1 MRHSFN
7 VYPNDYD
14 LAETYFPHFRRSIRE
29 ADVYSVMCAYQR
41 FRGEPCCGD
50 KYLED
55 LLRNKW
61 GLKGYI
67 VSDCGAISDFYREN
81 AHHIVDTP
89 EEAAAKA
96 VKAGTDLNCG
106 DTYYP
111 HLIEA
116 VNKGLI
122 TEEEIDTSVKRLL
135 LARMKLGMFDP
146 EKEVKYAQ
154 IPLDVVDCEKH
165 RLLALESARK
175 SMVLLKN

>member
-1 MRHSFN
+1 METYGEDPFLTAEMAIPFIKGLQGDDPKYLKLVATAKHFAVHSGPEAVRHSFN

-89 EEAAAKA
+89 GRGGSQSSEGRYGFE
-96 VKAGTDLNCG
+96 LRR
-106 DTYYP
+106 Y
-111 HLIEA
+111 
-116 VNKGLI
+116 
-122 TEEEIDTSVKRLL
+122 LL
-135 LARMKLGMFDP
+135 
-146 EKEVKYAQ
+146 
-154 IPLDVVDCEKH
+154 
-165 RLLALESARK
+165 SASDR
-175 SMVLLKN
+175 SRQ